1 MSERTKIMLAG
12 ATGALGQHILKALLE
27 STSPALDVSILS
39 RGSASNLGSHVHVY
53 QTDYSDPSQIAK
65 FLEGQDVLI
74 SAIRSSSLSDAL
86 HEDAL
91 LSAAIMA
98 RVPRFFPGE
107 YTLDV
112 LHPSTLEIASGSG
125 LAPKIALAE
134 RLEREGREGRIEWTN
149 IVCGG
154 FLDWGLQ
161 NGFTGF
167 HIKEK
172 QATLNDG
179 GKHMAT
185 GCTLA
190 FIAAC
195 VVRAIT
201 LRDEVKNKRVR
212 IAEVKYSG
220 LEILHL
226 LEEATSAHFEVEDVN
241 TEENLIKARKSGNM
255 LQITLAVLKRLNYNG
270 SGAAYFEDGLKWGGK
285 TMVRKT
291 LKEIVDEAVEV
302 CDT

>member
-1 MSERTKIMLAG
+1 M
-12 ATGALGQHILKALLE
+12 
-27 STSPALDVSILS
+27 PC
-39 RGSASNLGSHVHVY
+39 
-53 QTDYSDPSQIAK
+53 
-65 FLEGQDVLI
+65 
-74 SAIRSSSLSDAL
+74 SLQQSW
-86 HEDAL
+86 
-91 LSAAIMA
+91 

-112 LHPSTLEIASGSG
+112 THPSTLEITSGSG
-125 LAPKIALAE
+125 LVPKIALAE
-134 RLEREGREGRIEWTN
+134 RLEREGREGRIEWTT

-167 HIKEK
+167 HIKERK
-172 QATLNDG
+172 ATLRDG

-195 VVRAIT
+195 VVRAIA
-201 LRDEVKNKRVR
+201 LRNEVKNKRVR
-212 IAEVKYSG
+212 IAEVRYSG

-226 LEEATSAHFEVEDVN
+226 LEEATSASFEVEDVN
-241 TEENLIKARKSGNM
+241 TDEDLVKARKSGNM
-255 LQITLAVLKRLNYNG
+255 LKTTLAVLMRLNYGG
-270 SGAAYFEDGLKWGGK
+270 SGAAYFEDGLEWGGK
-285 TMVRKT
+285 AMARKT

>member
-1 MSERTKIMLAG
+1 MSVRTKVMLAG
-12 ATGALGQHILKALLE
+12 ATGALGQHILKTLLE
-27 STSPALDVSILS
+27 STSPSFDVSVLS
-39 RGSASNLGSHVHVY
+39 RNSATDLGSHLHVY
-53 QTDYSDPSQIAK
+53 QTDYSDPAQIAK
-65 FLEGQDVLI
+65 YLEGQDVLI
-74 SAIRSSSLSDAL
+74 SAIRSSSPTDAL

-112 LHPSTLEIASGSG
+112 THPSTLEITSGSG
-125 LAPKIALAE
+125 LVPKIALAE
-134 RLEREGREGRIEWTN
+134 RLEREGREGRIEWTT

-167 HIKEK
+167 HIKERK
-172 QATLNDG
+172 ATLRDG

-195 VVRAIT
+195 VVRAIA
-201 LRDEVKNKRVR
+201 LRNEVKNKRVR
-212 IAEVKYSG
+212 IAEVRYSG

-226 LEEATSAHFEVEDVN
+226 LEEATSASFEVEDVN
-241 TEENLIKARKSGNM
+241 TDEDLVKARKSGNM
-255 LQITLAVLKRLNYNG
+255 LKITLAVLMRLNYGG
-270 SGAAYFEDGLKWGGK
+270 SGAAYFEDGLEWGGK
-285 TMVRKT
+285 AMARKT